1 MKKLHLGHRGW
12 LAINVLNM
20 LVMVVLNG
28 ANIYL
33 LRFITDFGLSKQLD
47 RMLETAQ
54 LMMILLLVSL
64 VMDLLGT
71 YIRSQYIEKSLLLMK
86 RYYVHELLKQDITQL
101 QKEKVNTYRSN
112 LTNDFD
118 RFQDKYLLNL
128 LQMIRMSL
136 QFLMAVVLVATVS
149 AYLVIVAFILLF
161 LFLFITSHN
170 SKPVQKSEAKKSASL
185 QKYTTFVEETL
196 QGFDIIKQ
204 HQLES
209 TRLTQFMHHATSVQ
223 KDNYIVDVKE
233 TQVSALNQF
242 IQSLILFGLVVTG
255 ILFARSTDAG
265 LGSII
270 VVASS
275 FGNVM
280 WPLSQFSPVLT
291 QMKGIVKVLDEFDNN
306 LKVPKL
312 DRPNSVSDFEVLAFN
327 QADLGYPDEE
337 KSILNDVNLSIKKDE
352 KVLIVGRSGAGKSTI
367 LKTIRQNIQP
377 KGGEVT
383 LNNTDIFSLIPI
395 DYYSLFTTVDQIGF
409 IFSGTVKENLTLY
422 QPVSDEKC
430 MHALK
435 QVGLGHLRLEEV
447 LVNNGANVSGGQ
459 RARLMLARA
468 LCLETTV
475 ILCDEIFAS
484 LELEIAKSIEAD
496 LLSLPKT
503 IINVSHIIFKEH
515 LHHYDRIYVVED
527 GVIRQVE
534 SHEDVWDRMI
544 LSQA

>member
-1 MKKLHLGHRGW
+1 MKKLHLGHQGW
-12 LAINVLNM
+12 LVVNVLNM
-20 LVMVVLNG
+20 IIMVVLNG
-28 ANIYL
+28 INIYL
-33 LRFITDFGLSKQLD
+33 LRFITDYGLNKQLD
-47 RMLETAQ
+47 LMLETAQ
-54 LMMILLLVSL
+54 WMMVLLLISL
-64 VMDLLGT
+64 VMDLIGT
-71 YIRSQYIEKSLLLMK
+71 YLRSQYIEKSLLLMK
-86 RYYVHELLKQDITQL
+86 RHYVHELLKQDITQL

-128 LQMIRMSL
+128 LQMIRMTL

-204 HQLES
+204 HQLEA
-209 TRLTQFMHHATSVQ
+209 TRLNQFMHHATSVQ
-223 KDNYIVDVKE
+223 KDNYIVDVRE
-233 TQVSALNQF
+233 TQVAALNQF
-242 IQSLILFGLVVTG
+242 IQSIILFGLVVTG
-255 ILFARSTDAG
+255 ILFARSTEAG

-291 QMKGIVKVLDEFDNN
+291 QMKGIVKVLDEFDVN
-306 LKVPKL
+306 LKVPVL
-312 DRPNSVSDFEVLAFN
+312 QRHNSVNHFEVLAFN
-327 QADLGYPDEE
+327 QTDLGYPDEE
-337 KSILNDVNLSIKKDE
+337 KSILNDVSLSIKKDE

-377 KGGEVT
+377 KAGEVT
-383 LNNTDIFSLIPI
+383 LNDIDIFSLIPI

-409 IFSGTVKENLTLY
+409 IFSGTVKDNLTLY
-422 QPVSDEKC
+422 QDVSDEVCNK
-430 MHALK
+430 ALK
-435 QVGLGHLRLEEV
+435 QVGLGHLKLEEV

-484 LELEIAKSIEAD
+484 LELDIAKSIEED

-515 LHHYDRIYVVED
+515 LHLYDKIYVVED
-527 GVIRQVE
+527 GNLRQMTSLE
-534 SHEDVWDRMI
+534 GVWNRMI
-544 LSQA
+544 LSHV

>member
-1 MKKLHLGHRGW
+1 MKKLHLGHKGW
-12 LAINVLNM
+12 LVVNVLNM
-20 LVMVVLNG
+20 IIMVVLNG
-28 ANIYL
+28 INIYL
-33 LRFITDFGLSKQLD
+33 LRFITDYGLNKQLD
-47 RMLETAQ
+47 LMLETAQ
-54 LMMILLLVSL
+54 WMMVLLLISL
-64 VMDLLGT
+64 VMDLIGT
-71 YIRSQYIEKSLLLMK
+71 YLRSQYIEKSLLLMK
-86 RYYVHELLKQDITQL
+86 RHYVHELLKQDITQL

-128 LQMIRMSL
+128 LQMIRMTL

-223 KDNYIVDVKE
+223 KDNYIVDVRE

-242 IQSLILFGLVVTG
+242 IQSIILFGLVVTG
-255 ILFARSTDAG
+255 ILFARSTEAG

-291 QMKGIVKVLDEFDNN
+291 QMKGIVKVLDEFDIN
-306 LKVPKL
+306 LKVPL
-312 DRPNSVSDFEVLAFN
+312 LQRNHSVNHFDVLAFN
-327 QADLGYPDEE
+327 QTDLGYPDEE
-337 KSILNDVNLSIKKDE
+337 KSILTDVSLNIKKDE

-377 KGGEVT
+377 KAGDVT
-383 LNNTDIFSLIPI
+383 LNGVDIFSLIPI

-422 QPVSDEKC
+422 QDVSDEVC
-430 MHALK
+430 HYALK
-435 QVGLGHLRLEEV
+435 QVGLSHLKLDDV

-484 LELEIAKSIEAD
+484 LELDIARSIEKD
-496 LLSLPKT
+496 LISLPKT

-515 LHHYDRIYVVED
+515 LHFYDKIYVVEE
-527 GVIRQVE
+527 GNLRQVTSLE
-534 SHEDVWDRMI
+534 EVWNRMI
-544 LSQA
+544 LSH

>member
-1 MKKLHLGHRGW
+1 MRKLHLGHRGW

-20 LVMVVLNG
+20 IIMVVLNG
-28 ANIYL
+28 VNIYL
-33 LRFITDFGLSKQLD
+33 LRFITDYGLSKQLD
-47 RMLETAQ
+47 LMLQTAQ

-64 VMDLLGT
+64 VMDLIGT
-71 YIRSQYIEKSLLLMK
+71 YLRSQYIEKSLLLMK

-128 LQMIRMSL
+128 LQMIRMTL

-209 TRLTQFMHHATSVQ
+209 SRLTQFMHHATSVQ
-223 KDNYIVDVKE
+223 KDNYIVDVRE

-242 IQSLILFGLVVTG
+242 IQSLILFGLVVSG

-291 QMKGIVKVLDEFDNN
+291 QMKGIVKVLDEFDHH

-312 DRPNSVSDFEVLAFN
+312 DRPNSVSDFKVLSFN

-337 KSILNDVNLSIKKDE
+337 KSILSDVSLSIKKDE

-377 KGGEVT
+377 KDGNVT

-422 QPVSDEKC
+422 QPVDDEKC
-430 MHALK
+430 ISSLK
-435 QVGLGHLRLEEV
+435 QVGLGHLSLNEV

-484 LELEIAKSIEAD
+484 LELEIAKSIESD

-515 LHHYDRIYVVED
+515 LHHYDKIYVVED